1 MTPSTAINTRTLAA
15 LPTLATLGVT
25 ILLLQTFFQ
34 LAKIV
39 ARGNTAPLLESPCAK
54 VRMDRKRMHSTTT
67 KMIPHTHTS
76 QAVLP
81 LRNSDLKLQSNSP
94 TPLITSNSIHAIF
107 LALLSLQIAPQE
119 HSALP
124 PERPSAQL
132 APKVPTPE
140 LPPPPPVPPVPRAA
154 STLTTPPLQA
164 FTIPSLPAQ
173 SAPPG
178 RSMWTLPQ
186 TPRNTPPALPAPS
199 ARRTSTTTLTPP
211 STTVLMTASS
221 VPQGP
226 TRTILKGR

>member
-1 MTPSTAINTRTLAA
+1 
-15 LPTLATLGVT
+15 
-25 ILLLQTFFQ
+25 
-34 LAKIV
+34 
-39 ARGNTAPLLESPCAK
+39 
-54 VRMDRKRMHSTTT
+54 MHRTT
-67 KMIPHTHTS
+67 KMIPHTS

-94 TPLITSNSIHAIF
+94 PPLITSNSNSIRAIF
-107 LALLSLQIAPQE
+107 LALLSSQIAPQE

-124 PERPSAQL
+124 PERQARPPAQL

-140 LPPPPPVPPVPRAA
+140 LPPPPPAPPVPQAA

-186 TPRNTPPALPAPS
+186 IPQNTPPALPAPS

-211 STTVLMTASS
+211 STAVLTTVSCA
-221 VPQGP
+221 PQGP
-226 TRTILKGR
+226 TRTTLKGRHHARPATPVKFLGLEHQLVPPVRQAMSA